1 MSLIEVEKI
10 IVDEV
15 YTFYHHLYL
24 YDSQGKKL
32 RKRNRSY
39 LFNAMIILKNGKK
52 FPFFKV
58 YSSVSEASLSDFLSL
73 LPPAKYYYSDGARI
87 YQDCW
92 IKPFAARKSK
102 ETNIVESFNF
112 YCRNFNPCYC
122 VLSRK
127 SVTLL
132 RTTYYVAKTLSY
144 FNQRMIEVITRW
156 LDQFNLQY
164 FLKINT

>member
-39 LFNAMIILKNGKK
+39 LFNAIIILKNGKK

-92 IKPFAARKSK
+92 IKPFNAQKSK
-102 ETNIVESFNF
+102 ETNIIESFNF

-132 RTTYYVAKTLSY
+132 RTT
-144 FNQRMIEVITRW
+144 
-156 LDQFNLQY
+156 LQKHY
-164 FLKINT
+164 HILINE